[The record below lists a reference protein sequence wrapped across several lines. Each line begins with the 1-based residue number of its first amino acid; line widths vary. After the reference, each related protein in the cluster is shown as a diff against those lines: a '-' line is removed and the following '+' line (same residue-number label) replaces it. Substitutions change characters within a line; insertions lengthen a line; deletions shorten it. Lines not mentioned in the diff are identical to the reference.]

1 MSAGHQ
7 ESETVSAAEESR
19 AGEASADQRRPEFK
33 EQLLQR
39 ADRLLQS
46 VHQDLHGQP
55 GQQGQVSDLHCLLV
69 VTAVMSCTAAG
80 DTAKLKFV
88 TYMLV
93 KLCVCQCKP
102 QYHIWN
108 ILHSNV
114 QLQTWPENVT
124 SCILSLR
131 RRAYSSRLICVK
143 TKHGSQSLTLVLGL
157 LVFGF

>member
-80 DTAKLKFV
+80 DKWASDVTWCAFV
-88 TYMLV
+88 SANLSTTSETYRTQTSSV
-93 KLCVCQCKP
+93 
-102 QYHIWN
+102 N
-108 ILHSNV
+108 G
-114 QLQTWPENVT
+114 LQTWPENVT

-143 TKHGSQSLTLVLGL
+143 TKNRSQSLTLVLGL

>member
-108 ILHSNV
+108 ILHLNV
-114 QLQTWPENVT
+114 QRKWASDVTWKCHILYPFPPQTSLQLT
-124 SCILSLR
+124 SDLCQNQ
-131 RRAYSSRLICVK
+131 K
-143 TKHGSQSLTLVLGL
+143 
-157 LVFGF
+157 

>member
-33 EQLLQR
+33 DQLLQR
-39 ADRLLQS
+39 ANWLLQS

-55 GQQGQVSDLHCLLV
+55 GQQGQVSDLHCLLF
-69 VTAVMSCTAAG
+69 VTVCTAAG
-80 DTAKLKFV
+80 DTVQLKFV

-102 QYHIWN
+102 QWDVWN
-108 ILHSNV
+108 ILSAAFKCPV
-114 QLQTWPENVT
+114 
-124 SCILSLR
+124 
-131 RRAYSSRLICVK
+131 
-143 TKHGSQSLTLVLGL
+143 
-157 LVFGF
+157 

>member
-19 AGEASADQRRPEFK
+19 AGEASADQYRPEFK

-80 DTAKLKFV
+80 EAQVCHLHAGKVVRLSVQTSGPHLKHTALKR
-88 TYMLV
+88 
-93 KLCVCQCKP
+93 P
-102 QYHIWN
+102 
-108 ILHSNV
+108 
-114 QLQTWPENVT
+114 
-124 SCILSLR
+124 
-131 RRAYSSRLICVK
+131 A
-143 TKHGSQSLTLVLGL
+143 
-157 LVFGF
+157 